1 MTDPREAFL
10 KGTNLEVETIST
22 TKDQLGEFEGEW
34 TARGRNKKFKRRKIA
49 IKFDSCLSF
58 VPSAIQITDVSYTG
72 TTNLQVIRIKNNK
85 FICTVDGNNTGK
97 IAKLDFKWK
106 TIK

>member
-22 TKDQLGEFEGEW
+22 SKEETGEFEGEW
-34 TARGRNKKFKRRKIA
+34 TARNREKKFKKRKIT
-49 IKFDSCLSF
+49 IKFDSCLSYI
-58 VPSAIQITDVSYTG
+58 PTSIQITNVVYEG
-72 TTNLQVIRIKNNK
+72 TANLQVINIKNNK
-85 FICTVDGNNTGK
+85 FICTVDGNNTVNIGK
-97 IAKLDFKWK
+97 LNFNWK